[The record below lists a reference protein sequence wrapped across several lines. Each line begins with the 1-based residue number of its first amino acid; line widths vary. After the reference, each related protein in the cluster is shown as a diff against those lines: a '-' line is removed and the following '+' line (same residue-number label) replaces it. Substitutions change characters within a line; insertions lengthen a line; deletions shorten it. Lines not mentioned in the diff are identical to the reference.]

1 MIKLIH
7 FTFILTSVIS
17 FSARFVLSFFKPEM
31 LQNKFIKIAPHV
43 IDTVLLISGVAL
55 VLQGGWLEGEFGW
68 IVSKLTLLAGYIIF
82 GVIAMRVKNKGT
94 RWVGFLA
101 AMLCYV
107 GIFIIAITKNGF
119 F

>member
-7 FTFILTSVIS
+7 LTFILTSVVS
-17 FSARFVLSFFKPEM
+17 FSARFALSFFKPEI

-43 IDTVLLISGVAL
+43 IDTVLLMSGVAL
-55 VLQGGWLEGEFGW
+55 VLQGSWLEGEFGW
-68 IVSKLTLLAGYIIF
+68 IVSKLTLLVGYIIF
-82 GVIAMRVKNKGT
+82 GVIAMRTKTTGK
-94 RWVGFLA
+94 RWIGFLA